1 MRGRK
6 LKKDYPTYE
15 YINKFSV
22 RLSPH
27 KASTMMRMLRGR
39 YKGIGKNLTPYEIYR
54 VSTYANPVG

>member
-27 KASTMMRMLRGR
+27 KASTMM
-39 YKGIGKNLTPYEIYR
+39 TPYEIYR